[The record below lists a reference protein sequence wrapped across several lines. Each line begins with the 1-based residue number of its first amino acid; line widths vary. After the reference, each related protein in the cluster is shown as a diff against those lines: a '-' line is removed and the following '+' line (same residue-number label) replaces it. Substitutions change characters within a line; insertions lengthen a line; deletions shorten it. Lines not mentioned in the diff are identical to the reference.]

1 MDSIAYKNLLNEL
14 IPQGLAWNPNPDS
27 NLQKLISGESIEF
40 ARLEEEALRVLR
52 EINPYTTTELISE
65 WVDIALGDHRCEGL
79 SSSAE
84 ELKRAILARLISLG
98 GSDRI
103 YFQEVAKAAGFL
115 VKVSDGFQQFRAGR
129 DRCQD
134 RVLANG
140 FAYTWNVRA
149 RTNTLSFF
157 RAGLSRA
164 SDRLIYFSNALLECV
179 MNQVKPAHTSIIFS
193 YEDVVQNIDGS
204 LYVDVAMVGA
214 ISLIRFIQ
222 GQANITA
229 NLELADTWT
238 PSGLSS
244 MFTWFDGT
252 DFTTAG
258 ALSTWTDKKANRNAI
273 QADAAKQPEKVLNAF
288 NGKPVA
294 RFTTGET
301 LSVKNLTQM
310 SADNG
315 IHAFAVMDITS
326 GGGKLFDRNQYQ
338 LNAQSNQLNSVLLSD
353 FYQGF
358 DYSSLLT
365 LAGQFSIYGIAYFN
379 GNFYLSAD
387 FGLWR
392 LNNNGTWT
400 DVAAGLTNRA
410 PRGPLIV
417 ANNKLYAVCSTVN
430 QILVW
435 DGTTANEYT
444 NTVNASADLRDLIYN
459 PGDGFIYIAD
469 GQNGKLIRFNTSTN
483 AFSQV
488 GTGATNCNKLACD
501 GTNVYINKRAAGAG
515 DIFVW
520 NGSTFTS
527 EGLSGYSNPSGL
539 TWANGT
545 LWLTEAGKL
554 INKANSY
561 NLASGLYLETAAN
574 TGINAS
580 SMVLFENQL
589 FINDPNAV
597 VRYKLTG
604 TTLNADNWVKNF
616 DGTVN
621 LSTSGRAEILVNGEF
636 YYKKQISQNPI
647 NARIAVY
654 KKEKSLSY
662 SGSVSNQNIV
672 YLGIESTRTRLGLN
686 GQIISE
692 LTYTTGTGITID
704 PYRNPNILLEQIAI
718 TNGSL
723 VSFVNDIVTINPAN
737 DLSANSKIRVKVD
750 PGAITNFG
758 GIENWNF
765 EVT

>member
-1 MDSIAYKNLLNEL
+1 M
-14 IPQGLAWNPNPDS
+14 
-27 NLQKLISGESIEF
+27 
-40 ARLEEEALRVLR
+40 
-52 EINPYTTTELISE
+52 
-65 WVDIALGDHRCEGL
+65 
-79 SSSAE
+79 
-84 ELKRAILARLISLG
+84 
-98 GSDRI
+98 
-103 YFQEVAKAAGFL
+103 
-115 VKVSDGFQQFRAGR
+115 
-129 DRCQD
+129 
-134 RVLANG
+134 
-140 FAYTWNVRA
+140 
-149 RTNTLSFF
+149 
-157 RAGLSRA
+157 
-164 SDRLIYFSNALLECV
+164 FS
-179 MNQVKPAHTSIIFS
+179 
-193 YEDVVQNIDGS
+193 
-204 LYVDVAMVGA
+204 
-214 ISLIRFIQ
+214 
-222 GQANITA
+222 
-229 NLELADTWT
+229 
-238 PSGLSS
+238 
-244 MFTWFDGT
+244 WFDGT

-258 ALSTWTDKKANRNAI
+258 TLSTWTDKKANRNAI

-365 LAGQFSIYGIAYFN
+365 IVAQSQTYGTAYYN
-379 GNFYLSAD
+379 GNFFISAD
-387 FGLWR
+387 YGLWR

-417 ANNKLYAVCSTVN
+417 ANNKLYAVSGTVN

-444 NTVNASADLRDLIYN
+444 NTVNASADLMDLIYN

-469 GQNGKLIRFNTSTN
+469 GHNHKLIRFNPSTN

-501 GTNVYINKRAAGAG
+501 GTNVYINKRVGGAG

-545 LWLTEAGKL
+545 LWLTEQGKL
-554 INKANSY
+554 VNKANSY
-561 NLASGLYLETAAN
+561 NLANGIFLNTVSGIS
-574 TGINAS
+574 TGIQAS
-580 SMVLFENQL
+580 SMVIFENQL
-589 FINDPNAV
+589 FINGTIVNNIGGNLYNLTSGV
-597 VRYKLTG
+597 VRYKMFG
-604 TTLNADNWVKNF
+604 TTLNSDNYIKNF
-616 DGTVN
+616 DGSPN
-621 LSTSGRAEILVNGEF
+621 ISTSGRAEILVNGEF

-662 SGSVSNQNIV
+662 SGTVSNQNIV

-692 LTYTTGTGITID
+692 LYYTTGSGLTID

-737 DLSANSKIRVKVD
+737 DLSANSKIKVKVD
-750 PGAITNFG
+750 PGAITAYSG
-758 GIENWNF
+758 LENWNF

>member
-1 MDSIAYKNLLNEL
+1 MDSTAYKNLLNEL
-14 IPQGLAWNPNPDS
+14 IPQGLSWNPNPDS

-65 WVDIALGDHRCEGL
+65 WVDIALGDHRCQGL

-129 DRCQD
+129 NRCQD
-134 RVLANG
+134 RILANG

-244 MFTWFDGT
+244 MFSWFDGT

-273 QADAAKQPEKVLNAF
+273 QADAAKQPTKVLNAF
-288 NGKPVA
+288 NGKPIA

-301 LSVKNLTQM
+301 LSVKNLAQM

-338 LNAQSNQLNSVLLSD
+338 LSAQSNQLNSVLLSD

-365 LAGQFSIYGIAYFN
+365 LAGQFTIYGIAYFN

-417 ANNKLYAVCSTVN
+417 ANNKLYAVSGTVN

-444 NTVNASADLRDLIYN
+444 NTVNASADLRDLIFN

-469 GQNGKLIRFNTSTN
+469 GHNGKLIRFNTTTN
-483 AFSQV
+483 VFSQV

-501 GTNVYINKRAAGAG
+501 GTNVFINKRVGGAG

-561 NLASGLYLETAAN
+561 NLANGLYLEIMAN
-574 TGINAS
+574 LGISAT

-616 DGTVN
+616 NGTVN

-662 SGSVSNQNIV
+662 SGTVSNQNIV

-737 DLSANSKIRVKVD
+737 DLSANSKIKVKVD
-750 PGAITNFG
+750 PGAITAYSG
-758 GIENWNF
+758 LENWNF